1 MQFGFQRMVC
11 FSIGIYHTIA
21 TLDRRKSEQNQGVS
35 VRTARIVSFVIS
47 QANGRTKKT
56 HIGFGDDNSSRPLLL
71 LLLCPERTFGSSSP
85 ACRSGKGRLH
95 RWQGERRRCEAK
107 ERDKSRVQRLSTAKK
122 RVVGG
127 GSEGERWTSFSLTLF
142 SLSLFDL
149 PPSGQPRQQR
159 SFSPCRRDQ
168 PRDKKGNKYRAIRT
182 LLETMKTQISVDG
195 LTKVEKVKEEK
206 KGEKKSLSVQLLAP
220 AFKMV

>member
-1 MQFGFQRMVC
+1 MLCSLASNEWFASVLVSITQLRRWTDERASRTKGFR
-11 FSIGIYHTIA
+11 FERLG
-21 TLDRRKSEQNQGVS
+21 
-35 VRTARIVSFVIS
+35 SFRSFS

-168 PRDKKGNKYRAIRT
+168 PRDKKRKQIQSNKDATRND
-182 LLETMKTQISVDG
+182 ENSN
-195 LTKVEKVKEEK
+195 
-206 KGEKKSLSVQLLAP
+206 
-220 AFKMV
+220 FC